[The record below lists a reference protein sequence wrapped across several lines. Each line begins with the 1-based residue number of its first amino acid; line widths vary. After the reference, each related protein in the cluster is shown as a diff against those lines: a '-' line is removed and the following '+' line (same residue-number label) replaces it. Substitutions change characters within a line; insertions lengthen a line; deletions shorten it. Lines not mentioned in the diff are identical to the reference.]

1 MNFNTTSWMAKNVAG
16 MMSESRSAMAQRMER
31 LARTPDN
38 QFAEG
43 FNDLIAKF
51 ETCLRDEEAVM
62 EALNYPAL
70 RSHREQHARALSA
83 LHHAQP
89 RVEGGDIGL
98 GREALQLL
106 PKWLLLHRSTMDLA
120 LASATRSPAPR
131 SRRHSTAARTEG
143 QQDRRARYVR
153 LQARGEWERV

>member
-1 MNFNTTSWMAKNVAG
+1 MNFNTTSWMAKNIAG
-16 MMSESRSAMAQRMER
+16 MMSDARREMAEQMER
-31 LARTPDN
+31 LARTPDD
-38 QFAEG
+38 QFADG
-43 FNDLIAKF
+43 FNALIAEL
-51 ETCLRDEEAVM
+51 ETRLRDEEAVM

-70 RSHREQHARALSA
+70 RSHREQHARALAA

-120 LASATRSPAPR
+120 LANTARAPATR
-131 SRRHSTAARTEG
+131 SRRHSSAARSDSQQHRRTRYIRVQG
-143 QQDRRARYVR
+143 Q
-153 LQARGEWERV
+153 GEWERV